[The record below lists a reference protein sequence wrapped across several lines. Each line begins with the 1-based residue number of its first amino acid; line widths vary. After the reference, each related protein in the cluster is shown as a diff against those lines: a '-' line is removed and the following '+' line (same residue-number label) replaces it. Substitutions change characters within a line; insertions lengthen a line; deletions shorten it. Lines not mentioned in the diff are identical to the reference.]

1 MPNWC
6 SVSLRTTNKDV
17 VAVLK
22 QLDDEL
28 KPGLFG
34 AFVPIPAEL
43 VGVNAG
49 SPPWRGDIRQQV
61 PLTAEEAGSL
71 RDRFG
76 SDNWYDWSV
85 KNWSTKWEASSVSFD
100 FPADDCAVV
109 LFDTAWSAPFG
120 FLQKVIERYPQGEYE
135 LGYAEG
141 GMGFWGS
148 TRFVDGALVEEFEGS
163 GDFWVPSDDPDAED
177 WETMPSAAARSHMD
191 AYGLHSGG

>member
-1 MPNWC
+1 M
-6 SVSLRTTNKDV
+6 DV

-34 AFVPIPAEL
+34 AFVPMPPEL
-43 VGVNAG
+43 VGVNQGAVWIDG
-49 SPPWRGDIRQQV
+49 ERHELWRDIDGERV
-61 PLTAEEAGSL
+61 PLTEGEATSL
-71 RDRFG
+71 QELYG
-76 SDNWYDWSV
+76 ANGWYDWSV
-85 KNWSTKWEASSVSFD
+85 ANWSTKWEASSVSFD
-100 FPADDCAVV
+100 IAADDYAVV
-109 LFDTAWSAPFG
+109 TFDTAWSAPFG

-163 GDFWVPSDDPDAED
+163 GDFWVPSDDPDCEYGGVA
-177 WETMPSAAARSHMD
+177 PSAAVLSHLD
-191 AYGLHSGG
+191 RYGLHVGG